1 MIDFTNID
9 YLEIGNT
16 KQQAVSRLFTK
27 YRIFQILESYQPI
40 LAGTIPIEID
50 IDSSDL
56 DILCCVANAAEFK
69 EILQNEFSNHEKFE
83 LVETLTN
90 GLPTIICR
98 FVLENFSIEIF
109 GQNKASDKQ
118 QAYRHMLVEY
128 RLLQEKGNDFRQKII
143 ALKQQGIK
151 TEPAFALLLDLK
163 GNPYEAMLVLEK

>member
-1 MIDFTNID
+1 MIDFTNIN
-9 YLEIGNT
+9 YLEIGNA
-16 KQQAVSRLFTK
+16 KQQAVFRLFTK

-56 DILCCVANAAEFK
+56 DILCHVANIAEFK
-69 EILQNEFSNHEKFE
+69 EILQNEFANHENFE
-83 LVETLTN
+83 MHETLTN
-90 GLPTIICR
+90 GSPTIICR
-98 FVLENFSIEIF
+98 FVLENFPIEIF

-118 QAYRHMLVEY
+118 QAYRHLLIEY

-151 TEPAFALLLDLK
+151 TEPAFALLLGLS
-163 GNPYEAMLVLEK
+163 GNPYEALLEIE